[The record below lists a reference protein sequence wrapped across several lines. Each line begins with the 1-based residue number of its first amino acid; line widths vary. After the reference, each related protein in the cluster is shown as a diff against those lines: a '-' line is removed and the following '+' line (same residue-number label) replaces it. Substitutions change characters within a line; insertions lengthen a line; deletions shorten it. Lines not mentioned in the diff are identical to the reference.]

1 MSGRPGTGDTRT
13 SPRRFPP
20 LEIAVLG
27 LAVLGVLVA
36 SYLVYEHFTSAT
48 SFACPANGAVDC
60 VKVTTST
67 WSEFLGLPV
76 AVLGLAFF
84 VGMIVLSVPPV
95 STLANVRRVRLV
107 GSAVGVLFV
116 LYLVWAELFRIDAIC
131 LWCTGVHVITLALFA
146 VLAVEAALAPVAE
159 HA

>member
-1 MSGRPGTGDTRT
+1 MSERPGTGDTRT

-146 VLAVEAALAPVAE
+146 VLAVEAALAPLAE